1 MIALIDLRNF
11 THNDMCKAEA
21 ILGLKR
27 ALDISIFEAKKI
39 FADNVGNT
47 FTVDLPAV
55 NIEYAKKLLY
65 PLRIPIMA
73 KEEFKE
79 KEVVKVGN
87 VFILTEEKYKELVKC
102 KSILLDLFGTVANFK
117 KAYEDASAY

>member
-1 MIALIDLRNF
+1 MIVSIDLRNF
-11 THNDMCKAEA
+11 THNDMCKTEA

-27 ALDISIFEAKKI
+27 VLDISLFEAKKI

-47 FTVDLPAV
+47 FTVDLPAI

-117 KAYEDASAY
+117 KAYEDASTY

>member
-1 MIALIDLRNF
+1 MIASIDLRNF
-11 THNDMCKAEA
+11 THNDMCKIEA

-27 ALDISIFEAKKI
+27 VLDISLFEAKKI

-47 FTVDLPAV
+47 FTVDLPAI

-117 KAYEDASAY
+117 KTYEDASAY

>member
-1 MIALIDLRNF
+1 MIATIDLRNF
-11 THNDMCKAEA
+11 THNDPCKTEA

-27 ALDISIFEAKKI
+27 VLDISLFEAKKI

-47 FTVDLPAV
+47 FTVDMPAV
-55 NIEYAKKLLY
+55 NIKYAKKLLY
-65 PLRIPIMA
+65 PLRIPIMT

-79 KEVVKVGN
+79 EEVVKVGN
-87 VFILTEEKYKELVKC
+87 VFILTEEKYKELMKC

-117 KAYEDASAY
+117 KAYEDASTH

>member
-1 MIALIDLRNF
+1 MIASIDLRNF
-11 THNDMCKAEA
+11 THDDLCKTEA

-39 FADNVGNT
+39 FADNAGNI
-47 FTVDLPAV
+47 FTVDLPIA
-55 NIEYAKKLLY
+55 NIEYAKKILY
-65 PLRIPIMA
+65 PLKIFIMA

-102 KSILLDLFGTVANFK
+102 KSILLDLFGTVTNFK
-117 KAYEDASAY
+117 KAYEDASTH

>member
-1 MIALIDLRNF
+1 MIASIDLRNF
-11 THNDMCKAEA
+11 THNDMCKIEA

-27 ALDISIFEAKKI
+27 VLDISLFEAKKI

-79 KEVVKVGN
+79 EEVVKVGN

-117 KAYEDASAY
+117 KTYEDASAY

>member
-1 MIALIDLRNF
+1 MIASIDLRNF
-11 THNDMCKAEA
+11 THNDMCKIEA

-27 ALDISIFEAKKI
+27 VLDISLFEAKKI

-117 KAYEDASAY
+117 KTYEDASAY

>member
-1 MIALIDLRNF
+1 MIASIDLRNF
-11 THNDMCKAEA
+11 THNDMCKIEA

-117 KAYEDASAY
+117 KTYEDASAY

>member
-1 MIALIDLRNF
+1 MIASIDLRNF
-11 THNDMCKAEA
+11 THNDMCKIEA

-117 KAYEDASAY
+117 KTYEDASTY

>member
-1 MIALIDLRNF
+1 MIVSIDLRNF
-11 THNDMCKAEA
+11 THNDMCKTEA

-27 ALDISIFEAKKI
+27 VLDISLFEAKKI

-117 KAYEDASAY
+117 KAYEDASTY

>member
-1 MIALIDLRNF
+1 MIVSIDLRNF
-11 THNDMCKAEA
+11 THNDMCKTEA

-27 ALDISIFEAKKI
+27 VLDISLFEAKRI

-117 KAYEDASAY
+117 KAYEDASTY

>member
-1 MIALIDLRNF
+1 MIVSIDLRNF
-11 THNDMCKAEA
+11 THNDMCKIEA

-27 ALDISIFEAKKI
+27 VLDISLFEAKKI

-117 KAYEDASAY
+117 KTYEDASAY

>member
-1 MIALIDLRNF
+1 MIASIDLRNF
-11 THNDMCKAEA
+11 THNDMCKIEA

-27 ALDISIFEAKKI
+27 VLDISLFEAKKI

-117 KAYEDASAY
+117 KAYEDASTC

>member
-1 MIALIDLRNF
+1 MIASIDLRNF
-11 THNDMCKAEA
+11 THNDMCKIEA

-27 ALDISIFEAKKI
+27 VLDISLFEAKKI
-39 FADNVGNT
+39 FTDNVGNT

-117 KAYEDASAY
+117 KTYEDASAY

>member
-1 MIALIDLRNF
+1 MIASIDLRNF
-11 THNDMCKAEA
+11 THNDMCKIEA
-21 ILGLKR
+21 ILGLKKV
-27 ALDISIFEAKKI
+27 LDISLFEAKKI

-117 KAYEDASAY
+117 KTYEDASAY

>member
-1 MIALIDLRNF
+1 MIVSIDLRNF
-11 THNDMCKAEA
+11 THNDLCKIEA

-27 ALDISIFEAKKI
+27 VLDISLFEAKKI

-117 KAYEDASAY
+117 KTYEDASAY

>member
-1 MIALIDLRNF
+1 MIVSIDLRNF
-11 THNDMCKAEA
+11 THNDMCKLEA
-21 ILGLKR
+21 ILGLRK
-27 ALDISIFEAKKI
+27 ALNIDLFEAKKL
-39 FADNVGNT
+39 FVDNVGNT
-47 FTVDLPAV
+47 FTVDLPAINV
-55 NIEYAKKLLY
+55 KFAKKILY

-117 KAYEDASAY
+117 KTYEDASAY

>member
-1 MIALIDLRNF
+1 MIVSIDLRNF
-11 THNDMCKAEA
+11 THNDMCKTEA

-27 ALDISIFEAKKI
+27 VLDISLFEAKKI

-87 VFILTEEKYKELVKC
+87 VFILTEEKYKELMKC

>member
-1 MIALIDLRNF
+1 MIASIDLRNF
-11 THNDMCKAEA
+11 THNDMCKIEA

-39 FADNVGNT
+39 FTDNVGNT

-117 KAYEDASAY
+117 KTYEDASAY

>member
-1 MIALIDLRNF
+1 MIVSIDLRNF
-11 THNDMCKAEA
+11 THNDMCKIEA

-27 ALDISIFEAKKI
+27 VLDISLFEAKKI

-55 NIEYAKKLLY
+55 NIGYAKKLLY

-117 KAYEDASAY
+117 KTYEDASAY

>member
-1 MIALIDLRNF
+1 MIVSIDLRNF
-11 THNDMCKAEA
+11 THNDMCKIEA

-27 ALDISIFEAKKI
+27 VLDISLFEAKKI
-39 FADNVGNT
+39 FTDNVGNT

-117 KAYEDASAY
+117 KTYEDASAY

>member
-1 MIALIDLRNF
+1 MIASIDLRNF
-11 THNDMCKAEA
+11 THNDMCKIEA

>member
-1 MIALIDLRNF
+1 MIASIDLRNF
-11 THNDMCKAEA
+11 THNDMCKIEV

-27 ALDISIFEAKKI
+27 VLDISLFEAKKI

-117 KAYEDASAY
+117 KTYEDASAY

>member
-1 MIALIDLRNF
+1 MIVSIDLRNF
-11 THNDMCKAEA
+11 THNDLCKIEA

-27 ALDISIFEAKKI
+27 VLDISLFEAKKI
-39 FADNVGNT
+39 FADNIGNT

-117 KAYEDASAY
+117 KTYEDASAY

>member
-1 MIALIDLRNF
+1 MIVSIDLRNF
-11 THNDMCKAEA
+11 THNDMCKIEV

-27 ALDISIFEAKKI
+27 VLDISLFEAKKI

-117 KAYEDASAY
+117 KTYEDASAY

>member
-1 MIALIDLRNF
+1 MIASIDLRNF

>member
-1 MIALIDLRNF
+1 MIVSIDLRNF
-11 THNDMCKAEA
+11 THNDLCKIEA

-27 ALDISIFEAKKI
+27 VLDISLFEAKKI

-47 FTVDLPAV
+47 FTVDLPTV

-117 KAYEDASAY
+117 KTYEDASAY